1 MASQPTLQILDGAVE
16 RLVTLEAE
24 SFRIGSGPGVDIHLT
39 AAGVE
44 PEHALLK
51 RDASGAYRLMDKS
64 EAGTRVNGEEVVQ
77 WRLAIGDRIEIGDAV
92 LVVGRQVARKATPD
106 DVLEEGA
113 EFARAGAE
121 LRRRRGPRT
130 ASSPSRLPI
139 YGAAGLLAAVGIWFA
154 VASGGDGLP
163 IRYGELVALRRAGD
177 VSGGR
182 ALIAALRRDWA
193 GSDAERNA
201 RLDGVAAELDRIE
214 AGLTSGRDQIRAE
227 ASQKSRGDQLLEIR
241 GRADGDP
248 DSVRSIVSRLLLSQL
263 DELRLGTNQN
273 FAPEA
278 GTGEATQVAQ
288 GRPAGA
294 TSTAPGA
301 SNAGSEAER
310 FVAEQLAAVEDLVAA
325 GRYADALQSLSY
337 ALDATDE
344 GVAAPL
350 REAGIRIRAT
360 VGREMRAVLE
370 RVRDQSRGGRVEDID
385 RALALLDQEVG
396 RFPPEGEF
404 GLLAKEREDLA
415 SYRVEIERRASLGVG
430 GAGPASAPTLAQL
443 RDLLAEARSA
453 ERAGDFGRAAEQID
467 AAAGAVRASDPAYA
481 AHLDG
486 RRADLLCIAAFD
498 AHVRSVLRE
507 KGSQTVAFAEGETLA
522 LGLTDDALTA
532 SGEPCT
538 VAELAPA
545 SLATLVA
552 DRSSGVDAVL
562 GAAVLAYRAGE
573 REAAEALLA
582 RAVRA
587 DSSAQPRIDGILG
600 RGRGEESVQG
610 GYRLVDGAFVAV
622 RELEVRKRA
631 KELERILARVVR
643 LEPAKRDAELD
654 EILSAG
660 PQELDALLVALRT
673 TAQASVGRIERDSFR
688 RHWEKVAAVRETLDK
703 ARVHAKELIYDQEAY
718 FYPFR
723 PPAVSAE
730 KAAEYQRVQADVDAR
745 VAAVRELWEGDGP
758 AKRAPKR
765 LLAELEQL
773 DWMVTVL
780 AGFGERLPDVEDRVA
795 WARALPTDV
804 DLELRTFAWDRQEL
818 SEFARWNR
826 VLAFNGK
833 KYDDLSRAEITQ
845 VEITNAYRL
854 MFGHRPLAVNLKL
867 LEATRGHAE
876 EMARLGYFSHYS
888 PTPGRESP
896 FERMT
901 LAGYHGG
908 ASENIANHP
917 SAESAHHGWTHSA
930 GHHRNLLAPTHDEF
944 AVGNSGRLWVQNF
957 GRGGDFEK
965 DPDWGTTGR

>member
-1 MASQPTLQILDGAVE
+1 
-16 RLVTLEAE
+16 
-24 SFRIGSGPGVDIHLT
+24 
-39 AAGVE
+39 
-44 PEHALLK
+44 
-51 RDASGAYRLMDKS
+51 
-64 EAGTRVNGEEVVQ
+64 
-77 WRLAIGDRIEIGDAV
+77 
-92 LVVGRQVARKATPD
+92 
-106 DVLEEGA
+106 
-113 EFARAGAE
+113 
-121 LRRRRGPRT
+121 
-130 ASSPSRLPI
+130 
-139 YGAAGLLAAVGIWFA
+139 
-154 VASGGDGLP
+154 
-163 IRYGELVALRRAGD
+163 VALRRAGD

-193 GSDAERNA
+193 GADADRNA
-201 RLDGVAAELDRIE
+201 RLDSMADDFDRI
-214 AGLTSGRDQIRAE
+214 ASGIESGQAQIRAE
-227 ASQKSRGDQLLEIR
+227 ATRKSRGEQLLEIR
-241 GRADGDP
+241 GRADEDR

-273 FAPEA
+273 FAPVSSGGAGAQIAQGETSQQADSSPVEA
-278 GTGEATQVAQ
+278 PTSGEAA
-288 GRPAGA
+288 
-294 TSTAPGA
+294 
-301 SNAGSEAER
+301 R
-310 FVAEQLAAVEDLVAA
+310 FVAEQLAAVESLVAS

-337 ALDATDE
+337 ALDATDQR
-344 GVAAPL
+344 AAEPL

-360 VGREMRAVLE
+360 VGQEMRALLD
-370 RVRDQSRGGRVEDID
+370 RVRDQARGGSLEAVD
-385 RALALLDQEVG
+385 RALALLDREVA

-404 GLLAKEREDLA
+404 GVLAKERAELTA
-415 SYRVEIERRASLGVG
+415 YRLEIERRASLGVG
-430 GAGPASAPTLAQL
+430 GPGPASAPTLAQL

-453 ERAGDFGRAAEQID
+453 ERAGDFGRAAAQIE
-467 AAAGAVRASDPAYA
+467 AAATAVRSSDPAYA

-486 RRADLLCIAAFD
+486 RREDLACIGQF
-498 AHVRSVLRE
+498 HGFVRRLVE
-507 KGSQTVAFAEGETLA
+507 QKGPQSVAFAEGQTLSLELFGDSFSA
-522 LGLTDDALTA
+522 G
-532 SGEPCT
+532 GEPCT
-538 VAELAPA
+538 VADLAAPA
-545 SLATLVA
+545 LAGLVA
-552 DRSSGVDAVL
+552 DRAAPVDAVL

-573 REAAEALLA
+573 RDQAEQLLA

-587 DSSAQPRIDGILG
+587 DGSAQPRVDGILG
-600 RGRGEESVQG
+600 RGRGETPGQG

-631 KELERILARVVR
+631 KELERVLARVVR
-643 LEPAKRDAELD
+643 LDPDKRDAELD

-660 PQELDALLVALRT
+660 PQELDALLVALRA
-673 TAQASVGRIERDSFR
+673 TAQGSVARIERDGFR
-688 RHWEKVAAVRETLDK
+688 RHWEKVAAMREALDG
-703 ARVHAKELIYDQEAY
+703 ARAHAKQLIYDQEAY

-730 KAAEYQRVQADVDAR
+730 KASDYARVQADVDAR

-773 DWMVTVL
+773 DWMVNVL
-780 AGFGERLPDVEDRVA
+780 AGFGERLPDAEDRVA
-795 WARALPTDV
+795 WARALPTEV

-818 SEFARWNR
+818 AEFARWNR

-833 KYDDLSRAEITQ
+833 KYDSLSRAEITQ

-867 LEATRGHAE
+867 LEATRSHAE

-896 FERMT
+896 FDRMKI
-901 LAGYHGG
+901 AGYHGG

-965 DPDWGTTGR
+965 DDDWASVGR

>member
-1 MASQPTLQILDGAVE
+1 MASQPTLKILDGTVE
-16 RLVTLEAE
+16 RLVTLEGEAL
-24 SFRIGSGPGVDIHLT
+24 RIGSGPGVEIHLA

-44 PEHALLK
+44 AEHAVLK
-51 RDASGAYRLMDKS
+51 REAAGSYRLMDRS
-64 EAGTRVNGEEVVQ
+64 EAGTRVNGDEVVQ
-77 WRLAIGDRIEIGDAV
+77 WRLSIGDRIEVGEAV
-92 LVVGRQVARKATPD
+92 LVVGQQVVRKATPA
-106 DVLEEGA
+106 DVLGEGA
-113 EFARAGAE
+113 ELARAGAD
-121 LRRRRGPRT
+121 LRRRRSTRAAAG
-130 ASSPSRLPI
+130 PSRLPI

-154 VASGGDGLP
+154 VSSSGDGAP

-177 VSGGR
+177 VPGAR
-182 ALIAALRRDWA
+182 ALITALRRDWA
-193 GSDAERNA
+193 GTDADRNA

-214 AGLTSGRDQIRAE
+214 AGVESGRALIRAE
-227 ASQKSRGDQLLEIR
+227 ATQKSRGEQLLEVR
-241 GRADGDP
+241 GTADSDP
-248 DSVRSIVSRLLLSQL
+248 DSVRSIVARLLLSQL
-263 DELRLGTNQN
+263 DELRFGTNQN
-273 FAPEA
+273 FAPEPGPRESHPVA
-278 GTGEATQVAQ
+278 QERPRDEAAPTASPAAATGEAQ
-288 GRPAGA
+288 
-294 TSTAPGA
+294 
-301 SNAGSEAER
+301 R
-310 FVAEQLAAVEDLVAA
+310 FVAEQLAAVEDLVTA

-337 ALDATDE
+337 ALDATE
-344 GVAAPL
+344 ERAAAPL

-360 VGREMRAVLE
+360 VGREMRAVLD
-370 RVRDQSRGGRVEDID
+370 RVRDQARGGGAEDID
-385 RALALLDQEVG
+385 RALALLDREVG

-415 SYRVEIERRASLGVG
+415 TYRVEIERRATLGVG
-430 GAGPASAPTLAQL
+430 GAGPASAPTLAEL
-443 RDLLAEARSA
+443 RELLAEARSA
-453 ERAGDFGRAAEQID
+453 ERAGAFGRAAVQID
-467 AAAGAVRASDPAYA
+467 AAATAVRASDPAYA

-486 RRADLLCIAAFD
+486 RRADLLSIAEFD
-498 AHVRSVLRE
+498 AHVRRLLQS
-507 KGSQTVAFAEGETLA
+507 KGPQAVAFAEGETQP
-522 LGLTDDALTA
+522 LGLEGDALTA

-538 VAELAPA
+538 VAEFAPS

-552 DRSSGVDAVL
+552 DRATGLEALL
-562 GAAVLAYRAGE
+562 GAAVLAYRAGD
-573 REAAEALLA
+573 REAAEDLLA

-587 DSSAQPRIDGILG
+587 DGSAQPRIDGILG
-600 RGRGEESVQG
+600 RGRGEAAGQG

-631 KELERILARVVR
+631 KELERVLARAVR

-654 EILSAG
+654 QILSAG
-660 PQELDALLVALRT
+660 PQELDALLVALRA
-673 TAQASVGRIERDSFR
+673 TAQASVARIERDGFR
-688 RHWEKVAAVRETLDK
+688 RHWEKVAAVRETLDR
-703 ARVHAKELIYDQEAY
+703 ARSHAKELIYDQEAY

-730 KAAEYQRVQADVDAR
+730 KASEYQRVQADVDER
-745 VAAVRELWEGDGP
+745 VAAVRALWEGDSP

-773 DWMVTVL
+773 DWMVGVL

-818 SEFARWNR
+818 AEFARWNR

-833 KYDDLSRAEITQ
+833 KYDALSRAEITQ

-876 EMARLGYFSHYS
+876 EMAQLGYFSHYS
-888 PTPGRESP
+888 PTPGRKSP
-896 FERMT
+896 FERMK

-965 DPDWGTTGR
+965 DPDWEPTGR